1 MPAPKGWKAPE
12 HWRDFFVCDRQLWD
26 DLVAWISNPHGSP
39 PLALALMHLRRL
51 ATDGKRIPTYRQ
63 LSATTGVSAHR
74 CRMALRDHEQKW
86 MVTQESRK
94 TDARITQESRKHNE
108 DEAQQSAEVD
118 AKVTQESRK
127 PDARI
132 TTRAKGSREQSR
144 EERSIVSLDIQPAA
158 FQDTTPRRWLTTWCK
173 ANGAKPTQELLD
185 LARDGVHYIRNEGK
199 AKPRTKPPAAKCGPD
214 GRYVLHVWERF
225 GRPETSE
232 ALRIVKLL
240 ADGARSYKGGDY
252 AYIFGSDEGTRALK
266 CRKVPKV
273 LRCDPPAGSGG
284 DTIEDRVVEL
294 EADASPSTYR
304 TAADILA
311 EAEAAWG

>member
-1 MPAPKGWKAPE
+1 
-12 HWRDFFVCDRQLWD
+12 
-26 DLVAWISNPHGSP
+26 
-39 PLALALMHLRRL
+39 
-51 ATDGKRIPTYRQ
+51 
-63 LSATTGVSAHR
+63 
-74 CRMALRDHEQKW
+74 
-86 MVTQESRK
+86 
-94 TDARITQESRKHNE
+94 
-108 DEAQQSAEVD
+108 
-118 AKVTQESRK
+118 
-127 PDARI
+127 
-132 TTRAKGSREQSR
+132 
-144 EERSIVSLDIQPAA
+144 
-158 FQDTTPRRWLTTWCK
+158 PRRWLTTWCK